1 VDAGVIVLVM
11 LIAIFVMAGVQHLL
25 IWVRDSL
32 ARHHFWLA
40 VAAFSAAGAA
50 AAQCGASEGV
60 FNFDAVLAQR
70 ALMISAGAWLIA
82 TAWFVIESTRGDS
95 NRRRWAFLASLLVVS
110 AVLGNV
116 VWSATASGLQTLA
129 ASLPG
134 TLRFLTVVAV
144 VAVLAL
150 VVEGGIRSWSAA
162 RRFRAVAVAGGVA
175 AALMTVA
182 FHAMTLPQAIPA
194 LPLTGL
200 LIFLVVVVLINDEL
214 AGAYAG
220 GQAISNRQ
228 QQELAHASRL
238 SIVGEF
244 TASIAHE
251 INQPLGAILSNAD
264 AAEILL
270 ENPDPP
276 LNEVRQIL
284 ADIRRDG
291 LRASDVIRHVR
302 TLVKKREFE
311 LEKLDANTVVVDV
324 IALLEPEARRR
335 RIPVASVLLPQPAYV
350 RGDRAHLG
358 QVLINLM
365 LNAMDAVEAVDA
377 GDIAPLTR
385 QPTIL
390 SVLRTHHGEIE
401 LRIVDAGE
409 GIPAGHLNQ
418 LFKSFYSSKPHGMG
432 LGLSIARSIVEAHGG
447 RIQAENNREA
457 GATFRVT
464 IPPYDGADA

>member
-1 VDAGVIVLVM
+1 MDAGVVLLVM
-11 LIAIFVMAGVQHLL
+11 LIAVFVMAGIQHLL
-25 IWVRDSL
+25 IWARDPA
-32 ARHHFWLA
+32 ARQHFWLA

-50 AAQCGASEGV
+50 AAQCDASEGI
-60 FNFDAVLAQR
+60 FNFGAVEAQR
-70 ALMISAGAWLIA
+70 ALMISSGAWLIG
-82 TAWFVIESTRGDS
+82 TTWFVIESTRGDS
-95 NRRRWAFLASLLVVS
+95 SRRRWAFVASLLVVS
-110 AVLGNV
+110 AIFGNV
-116 VWSATASGLQTLA
+116 VWSATATGLT
-129 ASLPG
+129 SPPG

-144 VAVLAL
+144 VAVFALA
-150 VVEGGIRSWSAA
+150 VDGGIRWWSAA
-162 RRFRAVAVAGGVA
+162 QRFRAVALAGGVG
-175 AALMTVA
+175 AALTAIA
-182 FHAMTLPQAIPA
+182 FDAMALPQGMPG
-194 LPLTGL
+194 LSLTAL
-200 LIFLVVVVLINDEL
+200 LIFLGVLGMMNYEL
-214 AGAYAG
+214 AGAFVA
-220 GQAISNRQ
+220 GQATSQRQ

-238 SIVGEF
+238 SIVGEL

-302 TLVKKREFE
+302 TLVKKQELE
-311 LEKLDANTVVVDV
+311 LEKLDANAIVVDV
-324 IALLEPEARRR
+324 IALLEPDARRR
-335 RIPVASVLLPQPAYV
+335 RIPVVSVLLPQPAYV
-350 RGDRAHLG
+350 RGDRARLG

-377 GDIAPLTR
+377 GDISPLTR
-385 QPTIL
+385 PPTIL
-390 SVLRTHHGEIE
+390 SVLRTNHGEIE
-401 LRIVDAGE
+401 LRIVDAGQ

-447 RIQAENNREA
+447 RIQAENNPGA